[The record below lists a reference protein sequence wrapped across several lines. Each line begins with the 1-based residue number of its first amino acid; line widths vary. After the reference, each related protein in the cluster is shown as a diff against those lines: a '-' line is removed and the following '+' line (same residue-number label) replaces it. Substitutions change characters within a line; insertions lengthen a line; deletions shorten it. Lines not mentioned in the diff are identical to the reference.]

1 MPERTRTILTGYAF
15 VLPAAIIIL
24 GLVGY
29 PIGQAMYLSLTNAR
43 VGGAGHVI
51 GFANYAALLRN
62 SVFVQALANSV
73 LFTVVSVAIKTVLG
87 LAAALLLNQKFL
99 AHRWIRGAMLL
110 PWVIPSTFGGLAWL
124 WIFNYNLGTLNWLLQ
139 NLHIISSPIAW
150 LSNPILARAAVI
162 FVNVWRGLPFFAITL
177 LAGLVAI
184 PQELYEAAE
193 VDGATGWAKLLYVT
207 LPLIVPI
214 LSITILFSTVMTVSD
229 FNIVYV
235 LTRGGPLNAT
245 QVFATLAYQ
254 SAFASG
260 NIARG
265 AAISLFIFPA
275 LLISLLFLLRLVRR
289 S

>member
-1 MPERTRTILTGYAF
+1 MAQRTRAVLTGYAF
-15 VLPAAIIIL
+15 VLPAAVIIL

-29 PIGQAMYLSLTNAR
+29 PIVQAMVLSLTNAR
-43 VGGAGHVI
+43 VGEAGHFV
-51 GFANYAALLRN
+51 GLANYAALLRN
-62 SVFVQALANSV
+62 SVFLQALGNSV
-73 LFTVVSVAIKTVLG
+73 LFTVVSVTVKTVLG
-87 LAAALLLNQKFL
+87 LAVALLLNQKFL

-110 PWVIPSTFGGLAWL
+110 PWVIPSTFGILAWL
-124 WIFNYNLGTLNWLLQ
+124 WIFNYSLGTLNWVLQ
-139 NLHIISSPIAW
+139 ALHLIAAPIAW
-150 LSNPILARAAVI
+150 LSDPVLARGAVI

-184 PQELYEAAE
+184 PRELYEAAE
-193 VDGATGWAKLLYVT
+193 VDGATAWAQFRNVT

-214 LSITILFSTVMTVSD
+214 LSITILFSIVMTVSD

-235 LTRGGPLNAT
+235 LTRGGPINAT

-275 LLISLLFLLRLVRR
+275 LLLSLLFLLRLVRR